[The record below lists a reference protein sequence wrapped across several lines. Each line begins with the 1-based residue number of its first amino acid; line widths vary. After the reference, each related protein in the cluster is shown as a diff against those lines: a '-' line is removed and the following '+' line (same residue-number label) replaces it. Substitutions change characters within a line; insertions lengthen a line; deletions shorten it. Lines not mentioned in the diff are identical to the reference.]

1 MRDET
6 AMSEPVSAT
15 PWAKVVGPCYSAQ
28 SLQRELGMT
37 PAEVEIAVRELRLL
51 CLITSDGVVLYPAF
65 QMRAGRIV
73 TGLDAVLCEL
83 ARGPQA
89 PWMWAQWLNAPIM
102 RPGGA
107 PRRRIDDLAA
117 GNTASIVR
125 EARHTA
131 TAWSS

>member
-1 MRDET
+1 
-6 AMSEPVSAT
+6 MSDPGRAS
-15 PWAKVVGPCYSAQ
+15 PWAKVVGPCYSAE

-37 PAEVEIAVRELRLL
+37 PAEVETAVRELRLL
-51 CLITSDGVVLYPAF
+51 CLTTPDGVVLYPAF

-73 TGLDAVLCEL
+73 TGLDAVLHEL

-107 PRRRIDDLAA
+107 PRRRIDELAA
-117 GNTASIVR
+117 GNTASIVG